1 MNPAAEFE
9 CRRLATIF
17 HVSVDAMRKAMQW
30 AYADAAKVSKATD
43 PISGITAAIEAR
55 AK

>member
-1 MNPAAEFE
+1 MNPAADIE

-17 HVSVDAMRKAMQW
+17 HVSADAMRKAMKF
-30 AYADAAKVSKATD
+30 AYADAARVSKATD